1 MKKMKKSATKR
12 PQTNSKIPSK
22 RRIRL
27 TSKET
32 KLANHRYSVAPN
44 AAEDLVRFVDK
55 FS

>member
-1 MKKMKKSATKR
+1 MKKMKNYSTKR
-12 PQTNSKIPSK
+12 PQPNSKIPAK

-27 TSKET
+27 KSKET

-44 AAEDLVRFVDK
+44 AAEDLVRFVDR